1 MTVASALF
9 FFFGEKLQVHCL
21 LSWCYCI
28 GMPLLTYQAGQVH
41 CCLFDIM
48 DSLNLFDNFFFLSKI
63 QVVKIFGMLCI
74 KKNIPIMKFF

>member
-1 MTVASALF
+1 M
-9 FFFGEKLQVHCL
+9 HCL

-74 KKNIPIMKFF
+74 KKKNTNNEVFLEKFCLIFV